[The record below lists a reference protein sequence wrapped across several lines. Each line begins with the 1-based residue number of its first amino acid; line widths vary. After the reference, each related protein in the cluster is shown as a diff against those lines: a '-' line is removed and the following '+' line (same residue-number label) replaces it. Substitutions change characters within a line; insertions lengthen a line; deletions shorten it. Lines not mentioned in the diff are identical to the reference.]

1 MPQNKMAMMPDML
14 MPSASTYGAYVNT
27 SIKPN
32 SNDGCLRKSICFKR
46 SALINANTIPMPAD
60 AKNIVKNVF
69 NAYVIDSAVLVSGM
83 REIVVVSTIAMA
95 SNGNDTEVKRIIND
109 IVRLFYF

>member
-1 MPQNKMAMMPDML
+1 MPQNRIAIMPDKW

-32 SNDGCLRKSICFKR
+32 SSDGCLRKSICLSSR
-46 SALINANTIPMPAD
+46 APINANTIPMPAE
-60 AKNIVKNVF
+60 AKNIVKNVL
-69 NAYVIDSAVLVSGM
+69 NAYVIDSAVFVSGM

-95 SNGNDTEVKRIIND
+95 SLLEKSERKNG
-109 IVRLFYF
+109 F